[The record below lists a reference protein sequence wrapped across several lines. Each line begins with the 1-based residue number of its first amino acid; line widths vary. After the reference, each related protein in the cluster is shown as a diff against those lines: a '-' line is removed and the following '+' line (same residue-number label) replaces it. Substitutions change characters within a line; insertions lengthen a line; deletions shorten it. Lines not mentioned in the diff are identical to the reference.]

1 MLGFTA
7 RYLEAAIAVKTES
20 DITKLSSAYNIDAES
35 LKIWLDYLAIGR
47 ASAVKVEG
55 HLNKR
60 VNIRDGINGFAA
72 DSPDSLPSIIANSS
86 DKDERIPG
94 LAKANSLVVHP
105 TPSHFSA
112 IGWQSP
118 IEGEVKVEA
127 HVIDAH
133 ST

>member
-1 MLGFTA
+1 M
-7 RYLEAAIAVKTES
+7 
-20 DITKLSSAYNIDAES
+20 
-35 LKIWLDYLAIGR
+35 
-47 ASAVKVEG
+47 KVEG

-133 ST
+133 STCGNGIEWLLQHRVSDKTSVLWQG